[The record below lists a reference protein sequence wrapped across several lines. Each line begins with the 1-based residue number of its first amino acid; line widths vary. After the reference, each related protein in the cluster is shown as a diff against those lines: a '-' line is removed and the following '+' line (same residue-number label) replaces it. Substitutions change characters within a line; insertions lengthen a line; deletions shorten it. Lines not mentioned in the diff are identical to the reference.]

1 MRFFLLDVARGVS
14 VLAMICYHFYW
25 DLGYFGFID
34 LRTVMQGVSLLAAQI
49 IGVSF
54 IVIAGISG
62 RILTFSK
69 NFKAKFSTRIV
80 RLIILS
86 AIISIATFFMDKN
99 NFIFFG
105 ILHFLTVCSI
115 ISLILVN
122 VRKSY
127 LLFLFFIVVSIISVS
142 SITFDLPTVLSWL
155 GFNKTPPITNDF
167 YPLFPW
173 LTFYLLGFWVGQII
187 MSSQSRFLGNISLK
201 YPLNNKLFKFL
212 EYVGKN
218 SLIIYIFHQPIL
230 FSLFLM
236 FIQLTS

>member
-1 MRFFLLDVARGVS
+1 MRFFLLDVTRGVS

-34 LRTVMQGVSLLAAQI
+34 LRTVMQGVGLLAAQI

-54 IVIAGISG
+54 IMIAGISG

-69 NFKAKFSTRIV
+69 NFKAKFFTRIV

-86 AIISIATFFMDKN
+86 AIISLATFFVDKN

-127 LLFLFFIVVSIISVS
+127 LLFLFFMVVGSISVS

-187 MSSQSRFLGNISLK
+187 MSRQSRFLGNISFK
-201 YPLNNKLFKFL
+201 YSLNNKIFTFL